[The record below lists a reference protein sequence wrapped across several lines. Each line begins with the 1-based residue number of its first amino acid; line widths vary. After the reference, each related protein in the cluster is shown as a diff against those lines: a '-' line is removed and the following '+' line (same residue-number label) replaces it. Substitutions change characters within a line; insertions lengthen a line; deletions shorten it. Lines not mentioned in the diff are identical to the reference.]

1 MCWYRALP
9 QYLFGLVSMLCACA
23 VSLSCFHLVMFL
35 VLDNSTAF
43 YNSTALPALPLYPLY
58 RAFPSEKALGLVKLF
73 SIDHQRLHFT
83 VAKFGSILTL
93 QKERKIPG
101 RRNTSGR
108 VSSRNFK
115 TFVRSTA
122 DIAMPIGGKYK
133 GVKDKQQHHRKRA
146 QKVWVLLK
154 KWFVCCL

>member
-35 VLDNSTAF
+35 VLDNSPAF
-43 YNSTALPALPLYPLY
+43 YNSTTLPALPLY

-83 VAKFGSILTL
+83 VATFGSILTL

-122 DIAMPIGGKYK
+122 VSPCPLAENT
-133 GVKDKQQHHRKRA
+133 
-146 QKVWVLLK
+146 KVSRINNNTTGRGREK
-154 KWFVCCL
+154 FGFF